1 MDNDLI
7 INTHPRPLYVGRMD
21 PNPEWGLKEHRH
33 DYCEVVYIA
42 EGGGTLRVGREQ
54 YQYAA
59 GDMLVF
65 NRGFPHEE
73 RSDPKNPLKSYYC
86 AIGDLSVKGLP
97 DGCLLPDGVSPVFH
111 TGKYSQRIC
120 SYMKNLYEECNS
132 EIYGYQTMA
141 CSALLALIVMIMRLV
156 AMADKDGKSMEDSI
170 GWKIKEYLDN
180 NYASA
185 KNIEEIADRLY
196 ISPYYL
202 AHAFKNHTGQ
212 PPVDYLIKKRMK
224 KAMELLE
231 SGNYKIYEVA
241 ELVGYSDPNYFS
253 TAFKK
258 VTGVSPS
265 QYGKKK

>member
-141 CSALLALIVMIMRLV
+141 CSALLALIVRLCV
-156 AMADKDGKSMEDSI
+156 SWQWRTRMEKAWRTALAGKSRNILTTTMPVQKISKKLRTGCISAPITSRTRLKTIRGSPPSI
-170 GWKIKEYLDN
+170 I
-180 NYASA
+180 
-185 KNIEEIADRLY
+185 
-196 ISPYYL
+196 
-202 AHAFKNHTGQ
+202 
-212 PPVDYLIKKRMK
+212 
-224 KAMELLE
+224 
-231 SGNYKIYEVA
+231 
-241 ELVGYSDPNYFS
+241 
-253 TAFKK
+253 
-258 VTGVSPS
+258 
-265 QYGKKK
+265 